1 MGKDN
6 WDTVIQ
12 RRHKCMLSR
21 NNRWP
26 GKLQCV
32 SPWSGEPQQWHTD
45 RCVPLPPW
53 TPCIAVREDTDSQR
67 SWRGSGSC
75 REKTTMVVKARKNCQ
90 FVPFMVGPFLLSLIP
105 EPVPCLCF
113 ADFDKQRNE
122 WIYIWILH
130 ICSPQPPHETSF
142 FSLKYILSVYGNT
155 RAEKVTAFYSGSR
168 ENKTSLWK

>member
-1 MGKDN
+1 MYVKQKQQV
-6 WDTVIQ
+6 TRETSVCLQ
-12 RRHKCMLSR
+12 LSI
-21 NNRWP
+21 
-26 GKLQCV
+26 
-32 SPWSGEPQQWHTD
+32 
-45 RCVPLPPW
+45 PPSLTMVGW
-53 TPCIAVREDTDSQR
+53 TPAVTHGSLCSPHAPDPMHNHVWRHRRPR

-90 FVPFMVGPFLLSLIP
+90 FVPFMAGPFLLSLIP
-105 EPVPCLCF
+105 EPVPCLRF
-113 ADFDKQRNE
+113 ADFDKQMNE

-130 ICSPQPPHETSF
+130 ICSPQTPHETSF